1 MVIFYEKK
9 SNGERLQMWAAV
21 HRKDIDKL
29 KLITSDVGKGTLPKG
44 KIKRTKKEREK
55 KKERTVSK

>member
-29 KLITSDVGKGTLPKG
+29 KSITSDAGKGTLPKG
-44 KIKRTKKEREK
+44 EIKRKKKREREK
-55 KKERTVSK
+55 KRENCI

>member
-29 KLITSDVGKGTLPKG
+29 KSITSDAGKGTLPKG
-44 KIKRTKKEREK
+44 EIKRKKKREREK
-55 KKERTVSK
+55 K